1 MRPPIGGSG
10 AISRT
15 ALRFLGLFMLS
26 VRGEAA
32 GLCTLSTVYDN
43 QHEEPEGSM
52 EDITTKS
59 AGSGIGG
66 PAEPNNAKA

>member
-1 MRPPIGGSG
+1 
-10 AISRT
+10 
-15 ALRFLGLFMLS
+15 MLS